1 MSYMTTFVTSE
12 VVQRGS
18 YKKDSKY
25 CKTLKNRDFL
35 FRFVFMFTFFYVTL
49 FDLIKKMQRT
59 LLVLHQ
65 PLTISFSCK
74 FMTSIHKTSKA
85 IT

>member
-25 CKTLKNRDFL
+25 CKTLK
-35 FRFVFMFTFFYVTL
+35 
-49 FDLIKKMQRT
+49 K
-59 LLVLHQ
+59 
-65 PLTISFSCK
+65 
-74 FMTSIHKTSKA
+74 
-85 IT
+85 